1 MKNNYRMKAK
11 TFLLSVFF
19 LLVAA
24 FSSGRD
30 PESRYAREYPVGK
43 FSNIELEG
51 NYKVILYQSAKPF
64 LKVEAPSDDM
74 YDALEIRTE
83 GDKLEVSVRK
93 THININRIELHIGF
107 DDLRRLYLRGGMK
120 LLTDGFIEVG
130 DLYLDVE
137 GAANADL
144 KLKAKSLEVNSK
156 GGSVFEM
163 EGVAGVL
170 KVKVTGAGHVKA
182 RELETDDVFFKVE
195 GVGFGS
201 VHAKH
206 LLDVKIDGVGKVTF
220 KGTPELKRI
229 VQGLGSVEQN

>member
-1 MKNNYRMKAK
+1 MKNNNRMKAK
-11 TFLLSVFF
+11 TFLLFAFSF
-19 LLVAA
+19 LVAA
-24 FSSGRD
+24 SSSGFEFD
-30 PESRYAREYPVGK
+30 TRYAREYPVDK
-43 FSNIELEG
+43 FSEIELEG
-51 NYKVILYQSAKPF
+51 NYKVFLYQSVKPF
-64 LKVEAPSDDM
+64 LKVKAPSDDM

-83 GDKLEVSVRK
+83 GKKLEVSVRK
-93 THININRIELHIGF
+93 AHININRIELNIGF
-107 DDLRRLYLRGGMK
+107 EDIRGLYLRGGMK
-120 LLTDGFIEVG
+120 LVTDGFIEVG
-130 DLYLDVE
+130 DLYVDVE

-144 KLKAKSLEVNSK
+144 KLKAKSMEVNSK

-182 RELETDDVFFKVE
+182 RDLEADDVFFRVE

-229 VQGLGSVEQN
+229 VQGLGSVEQS